1 MRLRVQSPEPS
12 RSTTQILGVSMVIV
26 STVAIA
32 IVPTFARLAYDGGS
46 NTLSVITARSLVT
59 VGLTWLAMAPFG
71 QSIRIRSTPLLIS
84 LGTGVCYAVML
95 YGFLGAVAFIP
106 VNTVVVIYF
115 VHPLLVGLLSA
126 WLGDEAVSSQMIASL
141 AAACVGLGLAVGFS
155 VDHLDPRG
163 LGLAAL
169 ATVTCVGVAMGSARA
184 MKLSSGLTVVFY
196 MMLSAALTLAILFAI
211 FGSWASP
218 GTFSG
223 WLGFAGVAI
232 GSTIGTL
239 TFFCAVP
246 ILGVVRATMIS
257 NLEPLLGI
265 VFAVLVLGERI
276 SVVQGT
282 GIGIVLAAIL
292 AMERLRAGPTS
303 VLPTD

>member
-115 VHPLLVGLLSA
+115 V
-126 WLGDEAVSSQMIASL
+126 
-141 AAACVGLGLAVGFS
+141 
-155 VDHLDPRG
+155 
-163 LGLAAL
+163 
-169 ATVTCVGVAMGSARA
+169 
-184 MKLSSGLTVVFY
+184 
-196 MMLSAALTLAILFAI
+196 
-211 FGSWASP
+211 
-218 GTFSG
+218 
-223 WLGFAGVAI
+223 
-232 GSTIGTL
+232 
-239 TFFCAVP
+239 
-246 ILGVVRATMIS
+246 
-257 NLEPLLGI
+257 
-265 VFAVLVLGERI
+265 
-276 SVVQGT
+276 
-282 GIGIVLAAIL
+282 
-292 AMERLRAGPTS
+292 
-303 VLPTD
+303 